1 MIKIKAQGVLR
12 VRATL
17 HGLWPTMV
25 NQGLASEQGPK
36 LSALAQHRVRRASD
50 GWEQR
55 NELIN
60 RRLCSWGITIPL
72 FSVFWTHSPE
82 IRLRSRGSE
91 LGRAR
96 LEPKRQRSRSESPS
110 LPNSP
115 NLSTC
120 HLAGHSLHLCEEVQF
135 HNIFLPLRQIGQAG
149 CHFLLDR
156 PGPGLKERSQVLL
169 HLVGEHLHPQIHF
182 VDIVCGQVGLV
193 PILSEETDERLPPKG
208 LLELEREGRRRMRHL
223 IYKRPNKH
231 SKWVNAFHP
240 LNTSFMSIT
249 DPLLFYLP
257 ASRATVMFWR
267 REGPLSRHRAQ
278 HKADTQDSCG
288 ENCRI
293 YYQYHYSPISL
304 DHESSHRIL
313 HEDLKLVEVKK
324 STVFHS
330 CKVKPQQVGN
340 SQPYPDIIHT
350 NCRSMSICKATKN
363 GLWEKRWVQ

>member
-1 MIKIKAQGVLR
+1 M
-12 VRATL
+12 
-17 HGLWPTMV
+17 
-25 NQGLASEQGPK
+25 
-36 LSALAQHRVRRASD
+36 
-50 GWEQR
+50 
-55 NELIN
+55 
-60 RRLCSWGITIPL
+60 IPL
-72 FSVFWTHSPE
+72 FSMFWTHSPE
-82 IRLRSRGSE
+82 IWLRSRGSE
-91 LGRAR
+91 LERAR

-231 SKWVNAFHP
+231 SKWVNTFHP
-240 LNTSFMSIT
+240 LNTSFVSIT

-257 ASRATVMFWR
+257 ASLLLSCSDDEKGLWAGTGLNTKQTLKTAVVKTVGF
-267 REGPLSRHRAQ
+267 
-278 HKADTQDSCG
+278 TT
-288 ENCRI
+288 NI
-293 YYQYHYSPISL
+293 
-304 DHESSHRIL
+304 
-313 HEDLKLVEVKK
+313 
-324 STVFHS
+324 
-330 CKVKPQQVGN
+330 
-340 SQPYPDIIHT
+340 IIHL
-350 NCRSMSICKATKN
+350 SH
-363 GLWEKRWVQ
+363 